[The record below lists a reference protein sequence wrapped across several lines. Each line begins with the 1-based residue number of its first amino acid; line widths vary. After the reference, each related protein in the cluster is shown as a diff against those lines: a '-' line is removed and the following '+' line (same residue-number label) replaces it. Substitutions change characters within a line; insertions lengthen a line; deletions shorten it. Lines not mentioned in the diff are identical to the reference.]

1 MPNQGDGPRAG
12 RAVAG
17 ARWALGLLL
26 AINLFNYIDRYV
38 LASVLPKLREEF
50 FPTGA
55 TNVDAKLGFL
65 AQAFLVSYLVTAPI
79 FGWLAD
85 RWSRWLIVGGGVI
98 AWSLASGASG
108 LATTYMV
115 LLFTRMFVGIGEAAY
130 GPVAPTIISEYYPV
144 ERRGRVLAW
153 FYLAMPVGS
162 ALGYTFGGVMAQ
174 HWSWRWAFYLSLPPG
189 VLLGLWA
196 LFMREPKKAARTAAN
211 GTVARSANW
220 NDYKAIL
227 ATPSFLYNTIGM
239 TLMTFAVGGMAY
251 WMPTYVHTFR
261 KGGDLDHVG
270 FVFGALTAVAGL
282 ISTLMGGWAG
292 DKLRSRY
299 PGSYFLVSGWG
310 MIVALPF
317 FVAALFVPFPA
328 AWFFIFVTEFCVFF
342 NTGPSN
348 TILANVTQ
356 PAVRASAFALNIF
369 IIHALGDVIS
379 PPLIGWIS
387 DMTGGNMNAGF
398 GAVSLAI
405 FLSGV
410 FWLLGSKHLARDTAR
425 VSAGELSQ

>member
-1 MPNQGDGPRAG
+1 VPGAG
-12 RAVAG
+12 
-17 ARWALGLLL
+17 WALGLLL

-38 LASVLPKLREEF
+38 LASVIPKLREEF
-50 FPTGA
+50 FSAGT

-65 AQAFLVSYLVTAPI
+65 AQAFLVSYLIASLL

-108 LATTYMV
+108 LATTYLA
-115 LLFTRMFVGIGEAAY
+115 LLFTRMFVGVGEAAY
-130 GPVAPTIISEYYPV
+130 GPVAPTIISDLYPV

-189 VLLGLWA
+189 ILLGLWA
-196 LFMREPKKAARTAAN
+196 LFMREPRRATTANASRTA
-211 GTVARSANW
+211 TWS
-220 NDYKAIL
+220 DYKAIL
-227 ATPSFLYNTIGM
+227 ATPSFVYNTIGM

-251 WMPTYVHTFR
+251 WMPDYIHTFR
-261 KGGDLDHVG
+261 HGGDLDHVG
-270 FVFGALTAVAGL
+270 FVFGALTATAGL
-282 ISTLMGGWAG
+282 ISTLAGGWAG
-292 DKLRSRY
+292 DKLRTRY

-310 MIVALPF
+310 MLVAVPF
-317 FVAALFVPFPA
+317 FVGALFAPFPA
-328 AWFFIFVTEFCVFF
+328 AWALIFVTEFCVFF

-356 PAVRASAFALNIF
+356 PTVRASAFALNIF
-369 IIHALGDVIS
+369 VIHALGDVIS

-387 DMTGGNMNAGF
+387 DLTGGNMNAGF
-398 GAVSLAI
+398 GVVSLAI

-410 FWLLGSKHLARDTAR
+410 VWILGAKHLERDTAR
-425 VSAGELSQ
+425 VEG